1 MKKAVEITMVDICEG
16 NVEVRYITGTV
27 RKYPEDKI
35 PKTVQSWMAEHPA
48 YTLADQAEDEWV
60 EAIDQDDMDRATFMM
75 QTAHP
80 GMKLVPMGP
89 AQLPA
94 VVETTTDLATTETVA
109 LATAKEAT
117 ENADKATAEETPR
130 KSLNKVVKAVWTGLK
145 AVVAMLPVAGAV
157 AIDILRALVV
167 VGAWLLDKIIS
178 GYYLTTTYR
187 PIWGRR
193 VAFVV
198 VWDVLPSIKAGWK
211 ATKAGWVAVKAGAK
225 AFGAV
230 ALSIMVMVA
239 GWLATG
245 LVVAVSVVTKTGK
258 AIQYGWSVRE
268 ALVNEDRERRAA

>member
-16 NVEVRYITGTV
+16 NVEVHYITGTV

-80 GMKLVPMGP
+80 GMELVPMEP
-89 AQLPA
+89 TQFPA
-94 VVETTTDLATTETVA
+94 VVETTTTLVTTETA
-109 LATAKEAT
+109 EEAT
-117 ENADKATAEETPR
+117 EKAEKATAEGTQR
-130 KSLNKVVKAVWTGLK
+130 KSLNDAGRAVWNGLK

-178 GYYLTTTYR
+178 GYYLTTTYL
-187 PIWGRR
+187 PIWGKR

-198 VWDVLPSIKAGWK
+198 VWDVLPAIKAGWK
-211 ATKAGWVAVKAGAK
+211 ATKAGLVAVKAGAK

-230 ALSIMVMVA
+230 AISSMVVVA

-245 LVVAVSVVTKTGK
+245 LVVAVSVATKTGK

-268 ALVNEDRERRAA
+268 ALVNEDRERMAA